1 MLRWLN
7 GTTAQRQISTTARY
21 NGATVVWLFGERQ
34 PFGEWLLCACAETLK
49 MADATAT
56 PQNIEE
62 ALAETGAA
70 LAMLF
75 AGMIV
80 TKILTHFELL
90 LEAAGAADNT
100 EEPEEDDK
108 DGDDNAIVLEIA
120 NEVVQEEEEEEEED
134 EDEDEDEDK
143 EDDEENEEDKE

>member
-1 MLRWLN
+1 MSEVGGCFSAL
-7 GTTAQRQISTTARY
+7 AQRQISTTARY
-21 NGATVVWLFGERQ
+21 NGATVVWLFGEGQ

-56 PQNIEE
+56 PQNMEE

-90 LEAAGAADNT
+90 LEAAGAADIT
-100 EEPEEDDK
+100 EEPEEEDE

-120 NEVVQEEEEEEEED
+120 NEVVQEEEEEEEE
-134 EDEDEDEDK
+134 EDEDK

>member
-1 MLRWLN
+1 
-7 GTTAQRQISTTARY
+7 
-21 NGATVVWLFGERQ
+21 
-34 PFGEWLLCACAETLK
+34 

-56 PQNIEE
+56 PQNMEE

-90 LEAAGAADNT
+90 LEAAGAADIT
-100 EEPEEDDK
+100 EEPEEEDE

-120 NEVVQEEEEEEEED
+120 NEVVQEEEDEEE